1 VVLDIF
7 YCVLLALNTYQFYFA
22 AFDLTFP
29 EGASANEKALLMGSA
44 MFFNSNFFEG
54 ANDA

>member
-1 VVLDIF
+1 M
-7 YCVLLALNTYQFYFA
+7 NFYFA

-54 ANDA
+54 GNDA